1 MLAWLCMT
9 FALNEPPNAQD
20 QQKGNRR
27 DQNGRAQVKTN
38 NTAYSDSQPAEP
50 SVPRLM
56 CVA

>member
-9 FALNEPPNAQD
+9 FALNEPPDALD

-38 NTAYSDSQPAEP
+38 NTAYSDSQSAEP
-50 SVPRLM
+50 LVHRLM